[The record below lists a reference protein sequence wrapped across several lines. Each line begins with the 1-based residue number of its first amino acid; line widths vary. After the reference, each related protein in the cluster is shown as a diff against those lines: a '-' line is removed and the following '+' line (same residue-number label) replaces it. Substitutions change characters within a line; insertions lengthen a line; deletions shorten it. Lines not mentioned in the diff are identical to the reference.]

1 MSEADKLIEVEYYSE
16 CKAVYIIDDLKQSG
30 FSGEYQEINEEDSVV
45 IYPNYKEADDIV
57 CGYVGCDTMEDSTEN
72 WEYLKDRKS

>member
-45 IYPNYKEADDIV
+45 IYPNYK
-57 CGYVGCDTMEDSTEN
+57 
-72 WEYLKDRKS
+72 

>member
-16 CKAVYIIDDLKQSG
+16 CKAVYIIDDLKKSG